1 MASAT
6 RAAPITITGQR
17 LRVTRSGIARW
28 LGGSVDVPVDHV
40 VSAAAADR
48 RDARR
53 LWMGIRVAGIQLP
66 GVMTAG
72 IFRRD
77 GELSWWDVRR
87 GIGAI
92 VLTLRDE
99 RFARVVV
106 EVDDPTD
113 TLRWLDEALSSTS
126 APGAGR

>member
-1 MASAT
+1 
-6 RAAPITITGQR
+6 
-17 LRVTRSGIARW
+17 
-28 LGGSVDVPVDHV
+28 
-40 VSAAAADR
+40 
-48 RDARR
+48 
-53 LWMGIRVAGIQLP
+53 MGIRVAGIQLP

-87 GIGAI
+87 GSGAI

-106 EVDDPTD
+106 EVDDPTE
-113 TLRWLDEALSSTS
+113 TLRWLDEALGSTP
-126 APGAGR
+126 ALGAGR